1 MGLQENGWKKI
12 FIEKTGTLVC
22 ERCCITSVSNKI
34 TSLQCTLAF
43 ISLTLFSAALLKV
56 LQEIS
61 DGIWVACALIHA
73 PVHLY
78 RGWRSSEPLLKMCW
92 CYCCGNV
99 WHFSVIVRNSL
110 TALSSCSAG
119 PSPRYSTLIW
129 LTGCYKVHSSFI
141 FILWEKVLLVD
152 LYGWHPRTTVSDL
165 HRDWLDLKGGME
177 LNIIGWKL
185 TRTFRIYI
193 KELKFTVQTTVK
205 CSFSIRFY
213 SLTGDF
219 SCKI

>member
-1 MGLQENGWKKI
+1 MSGVVLLQFPIK
-12 FIEKTGTLVC
+12 
-22 ERCCITSVSNKI
+22 
-34 TSLQCTLAF
+34 SLLC
-43 ISLTLFSAALLKV
+43 SALLCFH
-56 LQEIS
+56 LS
-61 DGIWVACALIHA
+61 DPVFARTLEGFAGNKWWNLSCVCTHPRSGPLIQG
-73 PVHLY
+73 LE
-78 RGWRSSEPLLKMCW
+78 SSEPLLKMCW

-119 PSPRYSTLIW
+119 PSPRCSTLIW

-193 KELKFTVQTTVK
+193 KELKFKVQTTVK